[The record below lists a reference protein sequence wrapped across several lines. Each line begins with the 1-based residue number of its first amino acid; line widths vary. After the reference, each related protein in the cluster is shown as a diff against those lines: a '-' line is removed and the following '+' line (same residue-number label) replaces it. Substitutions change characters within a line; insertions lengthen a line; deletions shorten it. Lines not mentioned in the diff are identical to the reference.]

1 MKKLSTKTGLRSKG
15 SGRKAKG
22 DRGLELDRGWNEL
35 EAQAD
40 RLKSDWMS
48 LSVQLGIDGQRD
60 KAGYD

>member
-1 MKKLSTKTGLRSKG
+1 MKKLSTKGLRSKV

-22 DRGLELDRGWNEL
+22 DKGLELDRGWHEL

-48 LSVQLGIDGQRD
+48 LSVQLGISERSD
-60 KAGYD
+60 KSVFD

>member
-1 MKKLSTKTGLRSKG
+1 MKKLSTKTSLRSKG

-22 DRGLELDRGWNEL
+22 DRGLELDRGWHEL

-48 LSVQLGIDGQRD
+48 LSVQLGIGGHEEKPAFD
-60 KAGYD
+60 